1 MAQHTITKRPI
12 SHGTGG
18 IGTLTNPKYVY
29 DNNTNTYAYNTART
43 KTVFYFPSFGVPQN
57 STITK
62 VIVYVKVSTETSTSS
77 FELYSF
83 NTYGSGEIN
92 YFKQRFINQAMVSAR
107 YYEAE
112 ITADTITSNLAS
124 TSNSK
129 FTNIVNFFNTSNS
142 SQGFCMGTYI
152 TGNSPREVRIYDL
165 YATLY
170 YTVPDYTITVK
181 AGEGG
186 TVSGGG
192 VIESG
197 TNATLRAI
205 PNNGYKFVKWS
216 DGNTSASRTITVTG
230 NATYTAYFELDKI
243 YVTFDSI
250 FNFDKWKDSGI
261 TSGNTAT
268 ISNITNTGFSI
279 TANASDS
286 YTNNSHL
293 FTVTPNTNYI
303 LEYDAVGN
311 GHEAY
316 VFCDGKVVAGR
327 FWNTTNG
334 VLRFTVPSDC
344 TTIAIRCDSNVSG
357 NTIDYSNIRIYPAD
371 YSYMS
376 NSVTATNRSCVN
388 SWNFPTPTRT
398 GYDFLGWNTKPD
410 GSGTTYNSSS
420 SFPTSDLVLYS
431 QWKIS
436 KINKI
441 YIGTSQPKSIY
452 VGTSE
457 VKAVYVGTT
466 KVYG

>member
-1 MAQHTITKRPI
+1 MAQHTITKRATNVASTGNGWHNVEKSYDESI
-12 SHGTGG
+12 S
-18 IGTLTNPKYVY
+18 
-29 DNNTNTYAYNTART
+29 TYTYISN
-43 KTVFYFPSFGVPQN
+43 YSN
-57 STITK
+57 SACHING
-62 VIVYVKVSTETSTSS
+62 
-77 FELYSF
+77 F
-83 NTYGSGEIN
+83 NFNIPN
-92 YFKQRFINQAMVSAR
+92 SAR
-107 YYEAE
+107 IEK
-112 ITADTITSNLAS
+112 IVVDFRVS
-124 TSNSK
+124 TSNSYGY
-129 FTNIVNFFNTSNS
+129 FAGYLYTDTGSNIAYKVFLNKKSQKTPTYFSLEVSSDTIQTTLNS
-142 SQGFCMGTYI
+142 LNVYDKNIITFINSGLRVRWVGGCASDSFDGVECRVYDVKVTVYYI
-152 TGNSPREVRIYDL
+152 L
-165 YATLY
+165 
-170 YTVPDYTITVK
+170 PDYTITVK

-186 TVSGGG
+186 TVRGGG

-197 TNATLRAI
+197 QTTTLTAI
-205 PNNGYKFVKWS
+205 PNSGYKFVKWS
-216 DGNTSASRTITVTG
+216 DGNTSDSRTITVTG
-230 NATYTAYFELDKI
+230 NATYTAYFKLDKI

-250 FNFDKWKDSGI
+250 FNFNKWKDAGI

-268 ISNITNTGFSI
+268 ISNITDTGFSI

-293 FTVTPNTNYI
+293 FTVTPNTDYI

-388 SWNFPTPTRT
+388 SWNFPTPTRK

-420 SFPTSDLVLYS
+420 TFPKSDLTLYS

-441 YIGTSQPKSIY
+441 YVGTSQPKSIY

>member
-12 SHGTGG
+12 SYINDTGE
-18 IGTLTNPKYVY
+18 LTNPKYVY
-29 DNNTNTYAYNTART
+29 DNNTNTYAYSTAYTRT
-43 KTVFYFPSFGVPQN
+43 TFRFPSFGVPQDA
-57 STITK
+57 TITK

-77 FELYSF
+77 FELYSD
-83 NTYGSGEIN
+83 NSYGYGEIN
-92 YFKQRFINQAMVSAR
+92 YFKQRFINQAMVSAQ

-112 ITADTITSNLAS
+112 ITADTITSKLAS
-124 TSNSK
+124 ASNSN

-142 SQGFCMGTYI
+142 QDGFCMGTYI
-152 TGNSPREVRIYDL
+152 TGSSPREVRIYDL

-170 YTVPDYTITVK
+170 YTLPDYTITVK

-192 VIESG
+192 IIESG
-197 TNATLRAI
+197 TKTTLKAT
-205 PNNGYKFVKWS
+205 PNSGYKFVKWS

-243 YVTFDSI
+243 YVSFDSI
-250 FNFDKWKDSGI
+250 FNFTKWKDAGI
-261 TSGNTAT
+261 ISGNTAT

-293 FTVTPNTNYI
+293 YTVTPNTDYI
-303 LEYDAVGN
+303 LEYDAVGS
-311 GHEAY
+311 GHEAF

-420 SFPTSDLVLYS
+420 TFPTSDLVLYS

-441 YIGTSQPKSIY
+441 YVGTSQPKSIY
-452 VGTSE
+452 VGTSK

>member
-1 MAQHTITKRPI
+1 MATYTY
-12 SHGTGG
+12 SA
-18 IGTLTNPKYVY
+18 PK
-29 DNNTNTYAYNTART
+29 
-43 KTVFYFPSFGVPQN
+43 
-57 STITK
+57 I
-62 VIVYVKVSTETSTSS
+62 
-77 FELYSF
+77 
-83 NTYGSGEIN
+83 
-92 YFKQRFINQAMVSAR
+92 
-107 YYEAE
+107 
-112 ITADTITSNLAS
+112 
-124 TSNSK
+124 
-129 FTNIVNFFNTSNS
+129 SNS
-142 SQGFCMGTYI
+142 SKSYKQGYSCGLSKRNKNADSNIPKFSKINSVKFIAYAQHNSGYG
-152 TGNSPREVRIYDL
+152 TGNLYVYWADSTHNSYSNNLGFIHDGNADVTTSMKTYSFDITKYSLSMVQNAGHIVNGNATSIDMEASSSLLYKGIWTVGFDVKWNYTEPRFI
-165 YATLY
+165 
-170 YTVPDYTITVK
+170 ITTSVQ
-181 AGEGG
+181 GGG
-186 TVSGGG
+186 TVSGAGTYSITKASGG
-192 VIESG
+192 
-197 TNATLRAI
+197 TATLTAT
-205 PNNGYKFVKWS
+205 PNTGYSFVKWS
-216 DGNTSASRTITVTG
+216 DGNTNATRTITLTE
-230 NATYTAYFELDKI
+230 NDISAYETNLSYTAIFEVCNI
-243 YVTFDSI
+243 YVSFDSI

-293 FTVTPNTNYI
+293 FTVTPNTDYI

-311 GHEAY
+311 GHQAY

-327 FWNTTNG
+327 FWDTTNG

-344 TTIAIRCDSNVSG
+344 TTIAIRCDSNISG

-376 NSVTATNRSCVN
+376 NSVTATNRSCIN